1 MITSAAAVAT
11 MIDVAAAT
19 VVGCLHGQ
27 VLTSNDT
34 FTQVLT
40 KTRFV
45 SSSLYSG
52 ERLYIG
58 CCRYSLN

>member
-1 MITSAAAVAT
+1 